1 MKLIF
6 LGTGTSQ
13 GVPMIGST
21 RAVSFSSDKRD
32 KRLRTSAMVVT
43 DEGKNILIDCGPDF
57 RYQMLRAGVDDID
70 AILFTHAHADHTA
83 GIDDIRPICYL
94 KNKDIDI
101 YARGEVLDALK
112 GRFAYIF
119 ETGENRYPGA
129 PSVRSHEIGDSEF
142 AVAGER
148 IIPIRASHG
157 WSDVLGFRIGKAA
170 YLTDVKTIYED
181 SYKLLE
187 GIDTLVVN
195 CLRLTDPHPTHMILP
210 EALEVVK
217 RINPRRTY
225 FTHISET
232 MGFHATAQSCM
243 PSGVF
248 LAYDTLEIDI

>member
-32 KRLRTSAMVVT
+32 KRLRTSAMIVT

-57 RYQMLRAGVDDID
+57 RYQMLRAGKDDIE

-94 KNKDIDI
+94 KGKDIDL
-101 YARGEVLDALK
+101 YARGEVIDALK
-112 GRFAYIF
+112 ERFAYIF
-119 ETGENRYPGA
+119 QEGENRYPGA
-129 PSVRSHEIGDSEF
+129 PSVKAHEIDKDPF
-142 AVAGER
+142 TVAGVE
-148 IIPIRASHG
+148 IVPLRASHA
-157 WSDVLGFRIGKAA
+157 WTDVLGFRVGRFA

-181 SYKLLE
+181 TYRLLE
-187 GIDTLVVN
+187 GVETLVIN

-210 EALEVVK
+210 EALQVVE
-217 RINPRRTY
+217 RINPRCTY

-232 MGFHATAQSCM
+232 MGFHVEAQTCM
-243 PSGVF
+243 PSGVY
-248 LAYDTLEIDI
+248 LAYDTLEIEI